1 MARYPAV
8 ACQRPE
14 VYEDNVTAQLG
25 RGRVTRSRATRSP
38 RRARGVCT
46 RVNSV
51 GLAKRSQAS
60 ANLFHE
66 ELWLLPGGKVPAFGG
81 GVEMDEIVVGALGP
95 TPRSLVDLFREDA
108 DGSRN
113 GDVVVVEEGAFVFHI
128 EASAGHARV
137 RQPGE
142 GDVVQDVVPGQ
153 VAVGLPIE
161 EEFHDV
167 PVAGHVVVD
176 QPGGKGDG

>member
-1 MARYPAV
+1 MARNPAV

-38 RRARGVCT
+38 RRAGGGGTTGNSGGRARGVCT

-81 GVEMDEIVVGALGP
+81 GVEMDEIV
-95 TPRSLVDLFREDA
+95 
-108 DGSRN
+108 
-113 GDVVVVEEGAFVFHI
+113 
-128 EASAGHARV
+128 
-137 RQPGE
+137 
-142 GDVVQDVVPGQ
+142 
-153 VAVGLPIE
+153 
-161 EEFHDV
+161 
-167 PVAGHVVVD
+167 
-176 QPGGKGDG
+176 